1 MQSCSSMCHKKILL
15 QKKKKI
21 LLQNRYLSQD
31 ASPKSSLL
39 WQELVPLSS
48 TPSPNKQ
55 INTRKTP
62 LGKGAHLQGG
72 SIFGET
78 VVHTSETG
86 CISQSSWHIPGSEA
100 AHAAGPLC
108 FLGCVFL
115 WSPWLVRSP
124 SLGRALRPYPS
135 HLIRKAES
143 GLRQQRHSPNFRS
156 AFQVTCLLISTFLE
170 ERSKKKKRLCLLPN
184 RWHPKIPTEMEK
196 AHIPA
201 ASPSSRIYISS
212 SQPFIHN
219 V

>member
-1 MQSCSSMCHKKILL
+1 MQSCSPICH
-15 QKKKKI
+15 KKI

-31 ASPKSSLL
+31 ASPKNSLL
-39 WQELVPLSS
+39 WQELVQLFS
-48 TPSPNKQ
+48 TPGPNKQ

-62 LGKGAHLQGG
+62 VGKGAHLQGG
-72 SIFGET
+72 LIFGET
-78 VVHTSETG
+78 VVHASETG

-170 ERSKKKKRLCLLPN
+170 ERSKKKKKKLCLLPN

>member
-1 MQSCSSMCHKKILL
+1 MFFLIKYILGVC
-15 QKKKKI
+15 K
-21 LLQNRYLSQD
+21 NN
-31 ASPKSSLL
+31 PCT
-39 WQELVPLSS
+39 WWC
-48 TPSPNKQ
+48 
-55 INTRKTP
+55 
-62 LGKGAHLQGG
+62 LGKALKEATGFEDKLWKIRPQ
-72 SIFGET
+72 
-78 VVHTSETG
+78 ETG

-170 ERSKKKKRLCLLPN
+170 ERSKKKKKK
-184 RWHPKIPTEMEK
+184 WI
-196 AHIPA
+196 
-201 ASPSSRIYISS
+201 SSMYTYISPVS
-212 SQPFIHN
+212 
-219 V
+219 